1 MMIFEVLGI
10 LAFFA
15 ALGAL
20 HAKEGDGPVTP
31 AIALLFAG
39 LVFTAVIAPKLAF
52 ITAEVTSKPA
62 REVHVSLR
70 GDNMTYVEKTIG
82 RGGAPPDLFSLYALS
97 LLEAL
102 IYGGSALGG
111 YVLGYSLL
119 APIPLPSLVLVK
131 RKKVVVTAPE
141 RLEEVVQYDGSL
153 WDLLFE
159 PREVVTVARRRRQ
172 ASA

>member
-1 MMIFEVLGI
+1 MMVFEVLGI

-15 ALGAL
+15 ALGML

-31 AIALLFAG
+31 AITLLLAG
-39 LVFTAVIAPKLAF
+39 LVFTATVAPKLAF
-52 ITAEVTSKPA
+52 IAAEATSRPA

-70 GDNMTYVEKTIG
+70 GDNVTYVEKAAG

-119 APIPLPSLVLVK
+119 APTPLPSIVAVKK
-131 RKKVVVTAPE
+131 RKIVAAALE
-141 RLEEVVQYDGSL
+141 RAEEIAQFDGSL

-159 PREVVTVARRRRQ
+159 PREVAVVAKRGRQ
-172 ASA
+172 ASV